1 MADASSVLAILNI
14 AVLAFLLRSYILNS
28 SSSVDEDD
36 LLVEKVN
43 ASYDYIV
50 GTYNRSLMGEY

>member
-14 AVLAFLLRSYILNS
+14 AVLAFLLRTYILNS